1 MSIKLATTA
10 GFCMGVKRAVD
21 MVLDLAQRKGKET
34 VYTYGPLI
42 HNPQT
47 VELLKRRGI
56 IPIKSLDEIGGDGRG
71 TMIIIRAHGIS
82 PEERAKIK
90 ARGIRILDATCPRV
104 GRVQAIIKKHA
115 HQGYDIL
122 IAGDKEHPEVNGL
135 LGYTNDRGI
144 VINSPCDVD
153 GLPDMA
159 RVCVVAQTTQDIDE
173 YKAIVDRIRLRYPR
187 AEVFDTICDSTEKR
201 QTEVK
206 ALAQETDAMIIVGGL
221 NSANT
226 KRLATL
232 SEGQGTPTYHIET
245 VNDLQKEMVGGFGK
259 IGVSAGASTPNWII
273 DRVVD
278 TVTAYQ
284 GEDVRKIKPWFPIWA
299 WMVRTDVYSAMGAA
313 LLSLTA
319 MLLQGGPVR
328 FSLVALAALYVYAMH
343 TINRVVNGRAS
354 TIIGSFREESYRRH
368 EKSYLA
374 TASAALALALVI
386 GFFMGRAVF
395 LILLAMSVLGALYN
409 TPVFPAGWRFRSFKD
424 VPGSKNISMA
434 IAWATVTAVLPQANL
449 LPATSP
455 AGIVGFVFVFGLVFI
470 RSAMSDVLDIQSDRL
485 IGRET
490 IPVLIGRRETQRLLN
505 AVWVLLFV
513 LLCAAF
519 PAGWASSLSPFL
531 TITLF
536 YIWICFKVYD
546 RKPRFSGVVMEGILE
561 TIYMVAGACSLLW
574 IWGVTLLG
582 LE

>member
-56 IPIKSLDEIGGDGRG
+56 IPITSLDEIHG
-71 TMIIIRAHGIS
+71 TGEGLMIIIRAHGIS
-82 PEERAKIK
+82 PAERAKIK
-90 ARGIRILDATCPRV
+90 AKGIRILDATCPRV

-115 HQGYDIL
+115 NQDYTIL
-122 IAGDKEHPEVNGL
+122 IVGDKEHPEVNGL
-135 LGYTNDRGI
+135 LGYTNGRGI
-144 VINSPCDVD
+144 VINDPSDVD
-153 GLPDMA
+153 SLPDLA
-159 RVCVVAQTTQDIDE
+159 GVCVVAQTTQNPDE
-173 YKAIVDRIRLRYPR
+173 YNEIVDKIRIRYPG

-206 ALAQETDAMIIVGGL
+206 ALAQETNAMIIVGGL

-226 KRLATL
+226 KRLANL
-232 SEGQGTPTYHIET
+232 SERQGTPTYHIET
-245 VNDLQKEMVGGFGK
+245 VADLRRDMIGGAEK

-273 DRVVD
+273 ERVVD
-278 TVTAYQ
+278 TITTYQ
-284 GEDVRKIKPWFPIWA
+284 GEDVRKIRPLFPLWT

-313 LLSLTA
+313 FLSMTA
-319 MLLQGGPVR
+319 MLLQGLSIR
-328 FSLVALAALYVYAMH
+328 FSLIFLAALYVYAMH
-343 TINRVVNGRAS
+343 TINRFVIGRPS

-368 EKSYLA
+368 EKAYLS
-374 TASAALALALVI
+374 TAAAALVLALLI
-386 GFFMGRAVF
+386 GFLGGRTAF
-395 LILLAMSVLGALYN
+395 FILLAMSVLGALYN
-409 TPVFPAGWRFRSFKD
+409 TRIFPRGWRFRSLKD
-424 VPGSKNISMA
+424 LPGSKNISMA
-434 IAWATVTAVLPQANL
+434 IAWATVTALLPQAAL
-449 LPATSP
+449 LPATTP
-455 AGIVGFVFVFGLVFI
+455 AMAVAFLFVFGLVFI

-490 IPVLIGRRETQRLLN
+490 IPVLIGREETQRLLN

-513 LLCAAF
+513 ILCVAF
-519 PAGWASSLSPFL
+519 PTSWASSLSPFL

-561 TIYMVAGACSLLW
+561 TSYMVAGICSLLW